1 MAGQTSGLGWM
12 AWTWQTATFCI
23 FIGVL
28 LAGMVVWEW
37 RSPGG
42 APRRGIL
49 HIETTRGDRLFISIL
64 SAAYIHLGWLALIG
78 TPLWGATAV
87 SLVVAVLVFRYV

>member
-1 MAGQTSGLGWM
+1 M

-49 HIETTRGDRLFISIL
+49 RIETTRGDRLFISLL

-78 TPLWGATAV
+78 TPLWGATAA